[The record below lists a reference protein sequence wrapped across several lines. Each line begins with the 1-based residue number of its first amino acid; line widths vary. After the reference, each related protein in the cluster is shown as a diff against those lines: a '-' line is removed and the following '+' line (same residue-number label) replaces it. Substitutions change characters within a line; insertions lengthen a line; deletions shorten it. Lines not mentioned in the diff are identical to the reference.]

1 MDLKLNLPVSIGI
14 ILAIIVAGT
23 VPMFNFMLNETVLTM
38 VVPSMIAFAAIVFLI
53 GVKHGEY
60 RAGAP

>member
-1 MDLKLNLPVSIGI
+1 MAIKLTLPVSIGI

-23 VPMFNFMLNETVLTM
+23 IPMFNFMTEDTVLMM
-38 VVPSMIAFAAIVFLI
+38 VVPSMVIFAAIVFAI